1 MNDSKIQC
9 DVCGIHLFNLE
20 WESHINTKEHK
31 ENALTQIMESRI
43 GKEIT
48 PDVRDETTEI
58 LEELE
63 MTYDDKSKDE
73 EFTN

>member
-1 MNDSKIQC
+1 MNDSKIRC
-9 DVCGIHLFNLE
+9 DVCESNLFNLE
-20 WESHINTKEHK
+20 WESHINTEEHK
-31 ENALTQIMESRI
+31 EKALTQIMESRI

-63 MTYDDKSKDE
+63 MRHDDESKDD
-73 EFTN
+73 